1 MPPSMTS
8 SLGSGR
14 EVRLAAIGAA
24 LVLFALTTIT
34 NTDTDLWGHTRFGL
48 DMLRDH
54 TLPSDDPYSFTQDK
68 PWVNHEWL
76 SELQMGAAYAL
87 AGPTG
92 LALLKGVL
100 TFTALVLIWGALRG
114 IDVAP
119 RIIIFAIAAMSTV
132 PVTRTLRPQVW
143 SVVLLVIFCRILIED
158 RRRARWWCPILLALW
173 ANLHGGWIVGFG
185 ILAVWTLVDLVYWQR
200 PGSIA
205 PSAAIGVA
213 LAALLATLA
222 TPYGWRLWEFLLE
235 TVRLGRDIT
244 EWRPLWRQPPPDW
257 IPWLVTVGAA
267 FWFLRRPHPFRL
279 QVIGVLAML
288 AFSSFRVM
296 RIAPLFVTCAVVLLS
311 PWFRARWPLKTALTA
326 TSKGGGRDQQAV
338 AAGLLIAAVI
348 SAVWIGSRSLTC
360 VRTEGSWVPDRDA
373 ARVLGTAPPGR
384 LVTFFNWGEYAI
396 WHFGP
401 RLRISMD
408 GRRETVYSDTRLL
421 EHDAIVRGTE
431 NAFPTLAE
439 WQAEYVWLPLP
450 LSARTKAWLG
460 ANGYRIEAETDRSFV
475 AVRQDLPVL
484 PADGGESAVRSACF
498 PD

>member
-8 SLGSGR
+8 SSGSGR
-14 EVRLAAIGAA
+14 EVRLAGIGAA

-54 TLPSDDPYSFTQDK
+54 HLPSDDPYSFTQDK

-92 LALLKGVL
+92 LALLKGVF

-119 RIIIFAIAAMSTV
+119 RIIIFAIGAMSTV

-200 PGSIA
+200 PGSIT

-213 LAALLATLA
+213 LAALVATLA
-222 TPYGWRLWEFLLE
+222 TPYGWRLWE
-235 TVRLGRDIT
+235 
-244 EWRPLWRQPPPDW
+244 
-257 IPWLVTVGAA
+257 
-267 FWFLRRPHPFRL
+267 
-279 QVIGVLAML
+279 
-288 AFSSFRVM
+288 
-296 RIAPLFVTCAVVLLS
+296 
-311 PWFRARWPLKTALTA
+311 
-326 TSKGGGRDQQAV
+326 
-338 AAGLLIAAVI
+338 
-348 SAVWIGSRSLTC
+348 
-360 VRTEGSWVPDRDA
+360 
-373 ARVLGTAPPGR
+373 
-384 LVTFFNWGEYAI
+384 
-396 WHFGP
+396 
-401 RLRISMD
+401 
-408 GRRETVYSDTRLL
+408 
-421 EHDAIVRGTE
+421 
-431 NAFPTLAE
+431 
-439 WQAEYVWLPLP
+439 
-450 LSARTKAWLG
+450 
-460 ANGYRIEAETDRSFV
+460 
-475 AVRQDLPVL
+475 
-484 PADGGESAVRSACF
+484 
-498 PD
+498 